1 MLSEEDTTLKLT
13 LQYLAKKMI
22 KEKKSLPAK
31 IKRKLANMEKL
42 VFTGDFSINI
52 IQMLVAE
59 CLTLLMDDF
68 AIEATNCRRVFNDRI
83 KNAKIYEYEYR
94 MKDGNFF
101 YLVSMTKVGNN
112 FLSSLQALADALI
125 AHRGKNGCELCKYSE
140 DGCLH
145 CGLNKVRKILRDDP
159 NVRTFRDTGDIF
171 LKEVGS
177 KIDPVIDLIDWYVE
191 NVKSSDMNQQIG
203 KLDLNVL

>member
-22 KEKKSLPAK
+22 KEGKSLPAK
-31 IKRKLANMEKL
+31 IKRKLSKMEKL

-94 MKDGNFF
+94 MQDGSFF
-101 YLVSMTKVGNN
+101 YLISMTKIGSN

-125 AHRGKNGCELCKYSE
+125 AYRGKNGCELCKYSE
-140 DGCLH
+140 EGCLH

-159 NVRTFRDTGDIF
+159 SVRTFKDTNDVFIRELGKK
-171 LKEVGS
+171 L
-177 KIDPVIDLIDWYVE
+177 DPVVDLIDWYVE
-191 NVKSSDMNQQIG
+191 NVRANDLDPQIG